1 VDFIAAEMPHAAA
14 NVGSSAF
21 DLVTVAIKPDRKP
34 AGTQAP
40 AEAPPGITRTPVL
53 ENSVA
58 RVANVVFAT
67 GAREPV
73 HSHPYDLVLVQLAP
87 GRMEV
92 MLGSEKSVKDYAAGE
107 VVFLPRDVPHAVA
120 SATSQRLELLS
131 VAVK

>member
-1 VDFIAAEMPHAAA
+1 
-14 NVGSSAF
+14 
-21 DLVTVAIKPDRKP
+21 
-34 AGTQAP
+34 
-40 AEAPPGITRTPVL
+40 
-53 ENSVA
+53 
-58 RVANVVFAT
+58 
-67 GAREPV
+67 
-73 HSHPYDLVLVQLAP
+73 LAP